1 MKGKCLRGVMNIFVY
16 EELCR
21 DHFWWEDLLQH
32 VLVTIGV
39 ELEQLEIR
47 TTSAGLLDAWSR
59 RGRHQVFILVLHG
72 ESSCRTFFD
81 LVVQIRKR
89 DALASIIIVA
99 DSLLFMEEVFR
110 SQVGVL
116 DYILRDLP
124 PIRFHQRLATVL
136 LQIHSYFIQDTPKEL
151 ILIRNSQVQIQIP
164 VRKVFYI
171 ERSFRAHYISI
182 VTSDEEVSVIAN
194 LQDVKATSPFLFSC
208 HRSFLVNPFNIRRV
222 DRQLRLALFPK
233 GYSCPISRNRMM
245 ELLNLIHF
253 QCQACSRDD
262 KRT

>member
-1 MKGKCLRGVMNIFVY
+1 MNIFVY

-32 VLVTIGV
+32 VVVTIGV
-39 ELEQLEIR
+39 ELEQLEIQS
-47 TTSAGLLDAWSR
+47 TGAGLLDAWSR
-59 RGRHQVFILVLHG
+59 RGSHQVFILVLHG
-72 ESSCRTFFD
+72 EAPCQTFFD

-99 DSLLFMEEVFR
+99 DSLFFMEEVFR

-136 LQIHSYFIQDTPKEL
+136 LQIHGYFIQDRPKEL

-164 VRKVFYI
+164 VRKVC
-171 ERSFRAHYISI
+171 
-182 VTSDEEVSVIAN
+182 
-194 LQDVKATSPFLFSC
+194 L
-208 HRSFLVNPFNIRRV
+208 
-222 DRQLRLALFPK
+222 
-233 GYSCPISRNRMM
+233 
-245 ELLNLIHF
+245 
-253 QCQACSRDD
+253 
-262 KRT
+262 